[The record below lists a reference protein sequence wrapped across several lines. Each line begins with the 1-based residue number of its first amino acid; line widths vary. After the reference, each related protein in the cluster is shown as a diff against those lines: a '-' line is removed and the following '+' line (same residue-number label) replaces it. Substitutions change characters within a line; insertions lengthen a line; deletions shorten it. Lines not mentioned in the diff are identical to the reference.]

1 MSEFNYMELWAL
13 EQPMQKP
20 HDRRADELGISIDD
34 IPVSPV
40 LTKLKDSLKRIED
53 MYNIAELQE
62 EGIDIEDLLDQ
73 FTELQVMEY
82 LAEMGIETAVSMS
95 EAECLQMCSDW
106 LEIIEL
112 PKIKSDFFL
121 LKQFEETP
129 NGKII
134 DVSAY
139 NTWDFLR
146 GMGEDWEFDKYKYFT
161 DKVAEKAE
169 DLAIMHSCITDPEG
183 RENVRKRFEVLVNSK
198 FGNSASWLTARIR
211 ECNDLGKMAELV
223 DKLHEKNRQ
232 IRRLQAIW
240 NKYAYNW

>member
-13 EQPMQKP
+13 EEPMQKP
-20 HDRRADELGISIDD
+20 HDKKAAELGISIDD
-34 IPVSPV
+34 IPVSPI
-40 LTKLKDSLKRIED
+40 LTRFGDSLNRIME
-53 MYNIAELQE
+53 MYNAFELEE
-62 EGIDIEDLLDQ
+62 EGIDVEQLLDKY
-73 FTELQVMEY
+73 TELQVMEY
-82 LAEMGIETAVSMS
+82 LKEMGFENAVSMN
-95 EAECLQMCSDW
+95 EAESLQMCDDW
-106 LEIIEL
+106 LEIIQL
-112 PKIKSDFFL
+112 PKTKSDFFL

-129 NGKII
+129 NGKVI

-146 GMGEDWEFDKYKYFT
+146 GQEDFEFDKYKYFT

-169 DLAIMHSCITDPEG
+169 DLSIMHSCISDPEG
-183 RENVRKRFEVLVNSK
+183 RENVKKRFGALVNSK
-198 FGNSASWLTARIR
+198 FGNSASWLTARIK
-211 ECNDLGKMAELV
+211 ECNDLGKMSELV